1 MHHGIEVLGSD
12 RRKNGELHAFVCLM
26 WIADIVGATVNR
38 HVMTT
43 RGKTRAKLFCKSLE
57 PTIIRRNAARA
68 EDGQFHRVRIIEG
81 IVPFVVPSLVC
92 YRRNTLL
99 WMISFH
105 TSRRCFLKRS
115 SSSRKWSR
123 WSRRALIN
131 RWWISSRSL
140 PARDLRRS
148 AAR

>member
-26 WIADIVGATVNR
+26 WIADIVGAAVNR

-57 PTIIRRNAARA
+57 PTVIRRDAARA

-81 IVPFVVPSLVC
+81 KEPQEAQKAQAGNFFVLLAPFVVPSLVC
-92 YRRNTLL
+92 YRR
-99 WMISFH
+99 
-105 TSRRCFLKRS
+105 KRFYG
-115 SSSRKWSR
+115 
-123 WSRRALIN
+123 
-131 RWWISSRSL
+131 
-140 PARDLRRS
+140 
-148 AAR
+148 